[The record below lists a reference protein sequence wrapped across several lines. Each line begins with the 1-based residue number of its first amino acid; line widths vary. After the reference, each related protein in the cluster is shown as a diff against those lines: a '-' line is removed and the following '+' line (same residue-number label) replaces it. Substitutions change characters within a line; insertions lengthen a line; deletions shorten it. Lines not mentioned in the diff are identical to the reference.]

1 VSLDQFCPGQ
11 KDPALVTKYGLQGQR
26 VLLFVGRMAGNKRID
41 LLVESLARIRMEI
54 ANTKLLLVGDSRSA
68 PAYAAE
74 ARQAKEL
81 AAKLG
86 IAKDVIFTGRV
97 ERLPEYYR
105 LADIFVTASQHEGF
119 CVPVIEA
126 MASGVPV
133 IGSHSAA
140 LPWVIGEAGLTFT
153 SGDVEEL
160 AENDLGRSLKPP
172 KVPKKIVST
181 LSDEEI
187 SAILNTLDPR
197 NPCDARNQTILAI
210 LLDTGLRIKELI
222 DLRMADLNLDQG
234 FLKVMGKGQR
244 ERIVPIGNKAQRAL
258 QRYLF
263 RYRPQPAHSVIENV
277 FLSTSGGPLTEN
289 TVKLMFA
296 RLARR
301 SGVSRLHAHLCR
313 HTFATRF
320 LVNGGDVFTLQQVL
334 GHSTLEMV
342 RHYVNLASSHI
353 TVQHRRFSP
362 LDRLSLYRF

>member
-1 VSLDQFCPGQ
+1 MSTQTSSEKQ
-11 KDPALVTKYGLQGQR
+11 SKGLSNLIGYYEVCNRSEGKSPKTVIWYSANLRHFHRYLQARHLSDSIGDIDIQ
-26 VLLFVGRMAGNKRID
+26 VLREYVLYLLKKNKF
-41 LLVESLARIRMEI
+41 AHHPY
-54 ANTKLLLVGDSRSA
+54 T
-68 PAYAAE
+68 
-74 ARQAKEL
+74 
-81 AAKLG
+81 
-86 IAKDVIFTGRV
+86 
-97 ERLPEYYR
+97 PEQPEF
-105 LADIFVTASQHEGF
+105 I
-119 CVPVIEA
+119 
-126 MASGVPV
+126 
-133 IGSHSAA
+133 SAA
-140 LPWVIGEAGLTFT
+140 TVHGHVRTLRAFFSWLVR
-153 SGDVEEL
+153 EEL

-187 SAILNTLDPR
+187 RAILNTLDPR

-244 ERIVPIGNKAQRAL
+244 ERIVPIGNNAQRAL

-263 RYRPQPAHSVIENV
+263 RYRPQPAHSGIENV

-289 TVKLMFA
+289 TIKLMFA

-320 LVNGGDVFTLQQVL
+320 LINGGNVFALQQIL

-342 RHYVNLASSHI
+342 RHYVSLASSDV
-353 TVQHRRFSP
+353 TMQHRRFSP
-362 LDRLSLYRF
+362 LDRLSLHRS